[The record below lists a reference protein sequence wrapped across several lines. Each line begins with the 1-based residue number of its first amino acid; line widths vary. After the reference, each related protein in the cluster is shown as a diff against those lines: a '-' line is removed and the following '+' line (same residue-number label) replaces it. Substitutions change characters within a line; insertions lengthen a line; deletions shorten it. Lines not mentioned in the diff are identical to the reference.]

1 MRQEHT
7 EDLRRAAA
15 DRPAEAERVRT
26 PAGRLKSRHR
36 KRDVGLRRRLV
47 PHTAEVR
54 RGRGRAGNR
63 AGGQRPCRGRPAI
76 EIAAMKPQC
85 RPSPTARAARRESAP
100 RPAPSRLS
108 PVPRASASGDGA
120 YGCPSGGFTRS
131 RWDFGFRRG
140 TRPQR
145 TVRAGGLRVLVAAN
159 SFALP
164 SPHGLGLPTRHPCN
178 QRGAAAWRAAMASRR
193 VWISSRLIQ
202 RPRAITPAM
211 RCRLASS
218 ASGSASSSSRSAR
231 RPTATVPNA
240 SLR

>member
-1 MRQEHT
+1 M
-7 EDLRRAAA
+7 
-15 DRPAEAERVRT
+15 RT

-47 PHTAEVR
+47 QHSAEVH
-54 RGRGRAGNR
+54 RGTSRAVEAPFRERKR
-63 AGGQRPCRGRPAI
+63 AETGLMAFPA
-76 EIAAMKPQC
+76 AGLPAQDP
-85 RPSPTARAARRESAP
+85 ARASPPDADLTVRHRLL
-100 RPAPSRLS
+100 PAK
-108 PVPRASASGDGA
+108 AS
-120 YGCPSGGFTRS
+120 Y
-131 RWDFGFRRG
+131 RRG
-140 TRPQR
+140 TRPRR
-145 TVRAGGLRVLVAAN
+145 TVRAGGLRVVVAAN
-159 SFALP
+159 HSLC
-164 SPHGLGLPTRHPCN
+164 LPTLPAWAQPPGPAPPRVGSAFHGASPRVGAIHPDD